1 MNLVEQLLKVDAG
14 QIKMPS
20 EEVTL
25 KLKKLDDMEVTFTC
39 NAIGMERYNEIQERV
54 LQVDKKGN
62 IQGFAT
68 AQAKIE
74 TILAGVPELKSS
86 ELMEHFKAPTPKE
99 LLNILF
105 LPGEVDILAD
115 TITKISGIESSSDK
129 KEDIKNS

>member
-1 MNLVEQLLKVDAG
+1 MNLVEQLLKIDAG
-14 QIKMPS
+14 QIKLPS
-20 EEVTL
+20 KEVTI
-25 KLKKLDDMEVTFTC
+25 KLEKLGGVEITFSC
-39 NAIGMERYNEIQERV
+39 NAIGMEKYNEIQERV
-54 LQVDKKGN
+54 LQIDRQGN

-74 TILAGVPELKSS
+74 TILAGVPELRSQ

-99 LLNILF
+99 LMNTIF

-115 TITKISGIESSSDK
+115 TISKLSGIESSNK

>member
-1 MNLVEQLLKVDAG
+1 
-14 QIKMPS
+14 
-20 EEVTL
+20 
-25 KLKKLDDMEVTFTC
+25 
-39 NAIGMERYNEIQERV
+39 MERYNEIQERV

-74 TILAGVPELKSS
+74 TVLAGVPELRSE
-86 ELMEHFKAPTPKE
+86 ELMKHFKAPTPKE
-99 LLNILF
+99 LMNKIF

-115 TITKISGIESSSDK
+115 TVTEISGVESTNQ